1 MTRLALAVA
10 AIALLAAS
18 HADSR
23 HPSHAHPHRHK
34 PLRVVRAFVV
44 SGTPQ
49 TARAFVAPGKAKYQ
63 TVFPGL
69 LVVRVVGA
77 PRQKQK
83 RHVRYTCVTN
93 GCDFG
98 AADQP
103 NKGQGIEHVTT
114 GGDYYTVEVNN
125 GKAAIRVEIEGDQPA
140 GTYTVQALPD
150 QGYGERTVG
159 AFFTLTTR

>member
-1 MTRLALAVA
+1 MKRLALAVA
-10 AIALLAAS
+10 AVALLAAY

-23 HPSHAHPHRHK
+23 QPSHARPHR
-34 PLRVVRAFVV
+34 PLRVVRAFAV

-49 TARAFVAPGKAKYQ
+49 TATAFVAPGKAKYQ
-63 TVFPGL
+63 TQFPGL

-83 RHVRYTCVTN
+83 RHVRFTCVTE

-114 GGDYYTVEVNN
+114 GGDYYTVEVDN
-125 GKAAIRVEIEGDQPA
+125 GRAAIRVTIEADEPA
-140 GTYTVQALPD
+140 GTYTVQAVPD
-150 QGYGERTVG
+150 RGYGERTVG
-159 AFFTLTTR
+159 AAFTLISH

>member
-23 HPSHAHPHRHK
+23 KPSHAHPHRAK
-34 PLRVVRAFVV
+34 PLRVVRALVV

-49 TARAFVAPGKAKYQ
+49 TATAFVAPGKAKYQ

-77 PRQKQK
+77 PKQKQT
-83 RHVRYTCVTN
+83 RHVRYTCLTK
-93 GCDFG
+93 GCGFG
-98 AADQP
+98 ITDQP
-103 NKGQGIEHVTT
+103 NNGKGIDHKTED
-114 GGDYYTVEVNN
+114 GDYYTVEVNN
-125 GKAAIRVEIEGDQPA
+125 GKAAIRVAIEGDEPA

-150 QGYGERTVG
+150 RGYGERTVG